1 MKELSTDIIQL
12 FEKQGFGIIS
22 TLDKAGRIH
31 CSVKGIVGIEKDGK
45 VYVMDLYKET
55 TFKNIQRN
63 PIVSI
68 TAVDDNEFIGFTLKG
83 KAKIVEREKIED
95 RIIKEWEDQVIQRIS
110 KRVIKNIRR
119 ARKHLS
125 VPEALFPLPQYLI
138 EVDVEDIVDLT
149 PSSLKL
155 ET

>member
-1 MKELSTDIIQL
+1 MRELSTDIIQL

-22 TLDKAGRIH
+22 TLDKDGNIH
-31 CSVKGIVGIEKDGK
+31 CSVKGIVGIGKDGK

-63 PIVSI
+63 PTMSI
-68 TAVDDNEFIGFTLKG
+68 TAVDDDEFIGFTLKG
-83 KAKIVEREKIED
+83 KAKIVEREKIEE
-95 RIIKEWEDQVIQRIS
+95 RIIKAWEDQIIQRIS
-110 KRVIKNIRR
+110 KRVIENIRK
-119 ARKHLS
+119 AKKDIS

-149 PSSLKL
+149 PAALKP
-155 ET
+155 EI